1 MPGSAGGDNI
11 ESPIQIFE
19 ALDIFIILG
28 SQDFS
33 ELIQVRED
41 GLIEGLS
48 QRGLQQGLLVDNL
61 EFLRVCL
68 DLSQMKDQVGKSV
81 K

>member
-1 MPGSAGGDNI
+1 MSGSAGGDNI
-11 ESPIQIFE
+11 ESPIQILE
-19 ALDIFIILG
+19 ALDVLVILG

-68 DLSQMKDQVGKSV
+68 DLRQMKDQVGKSV

>member
-1 MPGSAGGDNI
+1 MSGSAGGDNI
-11 ESPIQIFE
+11 ESPIQILE

-28 SQDFS
+28 SEDFS
-33 ELIQVRED
+33 EFIQVRED
-41 GLIEGLS
+41 GLIESLS

-61 EFLRVCL
+61 EFLRVRF

>member
-1 MPGSAGGDNI
+1 MSGSAGGDNI
-11 ESPIQIFE
+11 ESPIQILE

-48 QRGLQQGLLVDNL
+48 QRGLQQGLFIDNL
-61 EFLRVCL
+61 EFLRVRL
-68 DLSQMKDQVGKSV
+68 DLRQMKDQVGKSV

>member
-1 MPGSAGGDNI
+1 MSGSAGGDNI
-11 ESPIQIFE
+11 ESPIQILE